1 MGKYRVKFFAPYP
14 TMEHEEKV
22 IECGRLEIRDNCYS
36 FWTSVYGQSNRLIAS
51 YPIQYTIVE
60 EIIENN
66 HQGGTP

>member
-1 MGKYRVKFFAPYP
+1 MGKFKVRMCIPGSF
-14 TMEHEEKV
+14 EEKV
-22 IECGRLEIRDNCYS
+22 IECGRLEIRDNCYC
-36 FWTSVYGQSNRLIAS
+36 FWTAVYGQSNRLIAS

>member
-1 MGKYRVKFFAPYP
+1 MGRFRVRMCVPGAF
-14 TMEHEEKV
+14 EEKV

>member
-1 MGKYRVKFFAPYP
+1 MGKFKVRMCIPGTY
-14 TMEHEEKV
+14 EEEKV
-22 IECGRLEIRDNCYS
+22 IVCGRLEIRDNCYS

-66 HQGGTP
+66 NQGGTP